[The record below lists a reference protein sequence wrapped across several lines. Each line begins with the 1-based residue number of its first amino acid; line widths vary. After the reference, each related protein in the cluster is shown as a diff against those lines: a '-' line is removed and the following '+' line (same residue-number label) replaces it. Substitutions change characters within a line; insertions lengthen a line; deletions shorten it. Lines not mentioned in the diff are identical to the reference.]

1 MAGIARIVLEMV
13 YGVPSEPVLPKKEN
27 FWMNAAIGFAAAAL
41 IVIGLWMPPF
51 LEKIL
56 QDAAALAGQG

>member
-1 MAGIARIVLEMV
+1 MV
-13 YGVPSEPVLPKKEN
+13 YGVPSDPVLPKKEN
-27 FWMNAAIGFAAAAL
+27 FWMNAAIGFAAVAL
-41 IVIGLWMPPF
+41 IIIGLWMPPF